1 MPKIALIGPR
11 PLVAPLAAA
20 GIDIF
25 SDFSAITGSGDYPLV
40 FITER
45 EAAEMSAEIAS
56 AEASGVNVVLL
67 PDGRGST
74 GAVREELDRLIRQ
87 ATGAAS

>member
-20 GIDIF
+20 GIDVF
-25 SDFSAITGSGDYPLV
+25 TDFNSISGSSDYPLV

-45 EAAEMSAEIAS
+45 EAVEMKTEIAA
-56 AEASGVNVVLL
+56 AEATGINVVLL

-87 ATGAAS
+87 ATGTAS

>member
-20 GIDIF
+20 GIDVF
-25 SDFSAITGSGDYPLV
+25 TDFKAIADSGDYPLIFV
-40 FITER
+40 TER
-45 EAAEMSAEIAS
+45 EAAELKEEIAT
-56 AEASGVNVVLL
+56 AEERGSNVVLL

-74 GAVREELDRLIRQ
+74 GAVREELDRLIKQ
-87 ATGAAS
+87 ATGATS